1 MGLRGHT
8 LIPLAF
14 TLSPHHSLRESHV
27 GLIDGRVG
35 GPAAHFVLQAQS
47 GCDCSIVA
55 GSEPYYTY
63 ITTTRVE

>member
-47 GCDCSIVA
+47 DATLRLLVA
-55 GSEPYYTY
+55 SLDLISHYYY
-63 ITTTRVE
+63 SVR